1 MTYIPGMQMAA
12 WRLARGDMAN
22 GKAGLG
28 PKRKV
33 GAEIFGDGPYP
44 QSFPDFVGQETARLQ
59 ILTAI
64 TAARK
69 TGTVMDHM
77 LLSSGTPG
85 IGKTTLAKLTAHR
98 LGVGMVELGGLVG
111 DREVKAALHA
121 MRRGDVLFLD
131 EIHRIFNRGKA
142 RGEWLLQLMQDGE
155 LVTPTGVVTS
165 PGITIIGATTDAQKL
180 PETILDRFVLRPVL
194 DPYTDE
200 EAALIALAH
209 ARRLGF
215 GTTDGLPLPEEQDWL
230 TRIAMA
236 CNNNPRRMGMLLIS
250 VRNITLTDGPSLG
263 PEGYDLS
270 MALEWG
276 RLTDDGLDQ
285 LAQGYLTGLY
295 GYGGHAGIGT
305 LRALLDEEQLRITE
319 KLLIQKGMVQVTSK
333 GRELTGMGFERAQAL
348 VEEAMSA

>member
-1 MTYIPGMQMAA
+1 MSHYVPGLSMAA
-12 WRLARGDMAN
+12 WRLSKGS
-22 GKAGLG
+22 GGGGGLG
-28 PKRKV
+28 AKRKV

-44 QSFPDFVGQETARLQ
+44 HTFSEFIGQETARLQ
-59 ILTAI
+59 ILTAVH
-64 TAARK
+64 AARK

-85 IGKTTLAKLTAHR
+85 IGKTTLAKLTAAF
-98 LGVGMVELGGLVG
+98 LDVGMVELGGLVG
-111 DREVKAALHA
+111 DREVKAALHT

-131 EIHRIFNRGKA
+131 EIHRLFNRGKA
-142 RGEWLLQLMQDGE
+142 RAEWLLQLMQDGE

-194 DPYTDE
+194 DPYTDA
-200 EAALIALAH
+200 EAARIAKAH
-209 ARRLGF
+209 AKRLGF
-215 GTTDGLPLPEEQDWL
+215 GTVDGLPMPEQDAWL
-230 TRIAMA
+230 TRVAMA

-250 VRNITLTDGPSLG
+250 VRNIALSEGAALG
-263 PEGYDLS
+263 PEGYDLTT
-270 MALEWG
+270 ALAWG
-276 RLTDDGLDQ
+276 RLTDDGLDS

-295 GYGGHAGIGT
+295 GYGGHAGINT